1 MFFSKTCDNIQP
13 MSYVVLHRP
22 PSPKGAFRE
31 RLLLIGGFQPEF
43 YEALKKTDLFVEEVL
58 DGAEALACAA
68 QREYGVVVCSLRM
81 AGAWGLDVLD
91 AILKAD
97 PSTPVIMSTAEQSPQ
112 VVVEAMRRGAFDYV
126 IEPYVDLP
134 GILRVID
141 RAVARRLALRDGKRL
156 RDMLAGKEV
165 RFFEDLVGNSTPLR
179 ELCEQVRQVAPTL
192 SPVLIEGPSGSGKEL
207 IARAIHGAGARRGQ
221 AFISVNCGAIPEN
234 LLESEL
240 FGHEKGAFTGADST
254 RVGLF
259 EEAHGGTLFLDEIGL
274 MSPPCQGKLLRV
286 LEGGVIRRVGASREF
301 QVDVRVVAATNEPL
315 HELAAQKRFR
325 EDLFYRLNVVA
336 LRVPSL
342 AERREDVPLLSYHL
356 AERFSKAAKKP
367 FEAFSPKALA
377 ALSAYQFPGNVR
389 ELRNIVERAVVFS
402 RGPVIGLQDLPE
414 QIRRLAELPESAVAS
429 EAATAARDAHV
440 LNASAHDMGLDERLR
455 RIELE
460 LIKDALRRAKGN
472 HSQAA
477 KLLQIKRTTL
487 LQKLARLGLA
497 KDRSRPKIRGV
508 AKRRKLKPARP

>member
-1 MFFSKTCDNIQP
+1 MP
-13 MSYVVLHRP
+13 YAVLHRP
-22 PSPKGAFRE
+22 RTAPRE
-31 RLLLIGGFQPEF
+31 RLLLIGGFQQDF
-43 YEALKKTDLFVEEVL
+43 YDALKKTDLLVEDVL
-58 DGAEALACAA
+58 DGKEALECAA
-68 QREYGVVVCSLRM
+68 QRDYGVVVCSLRM
-81 AGAWGLDVLD
+81 EGAWGLDVLE
-91 AILKAD
+91 AIVKAD
-97 PSTPVIMSTAEQSPQ
+97 PFTPVIMSTQEQNPQ
-112 VVVEAMRRGAFDYV
+112 VVVEAMRRGAFDYI
-126 IEPYVDLP
+126 IEPYLDLLE
-134 GILRVID
+134 IMRVID
-141 RAVARRLALRDGKRL
+141 RAVARRLALREGKRL

-165 RFFEDLVGNSTPLR
+165 RFFEDLVGRSAPLR

-207 IARAIHGAGARRGQ
+207 IARAIHGTGSRRGQ
-221 AFISVNCGAIPEN
+221 PFISVNCGAIPEN

-240 FGHEKGAFTGADST
+240 FGHEKGAFTGAEST

-274 MSPPCQGKLLRV
+274 MSPVCQGKLLRV
-286 LEGGVIRRVGASREF
+286 LEGGMIRRVGANREF

-315 HELAAQKRFR
+315 QDLVAAKRFR

-342 AERREDVPLLSYHL
+342 AERREDIPLLSYHL

-377 ALSAYQFPGNVR
+377 ALSAYAFPGNVR

-402 RGPVIGLQDLPE
+402 RGPVIGVQDLPE
-414 QIRRLAELPESAVAS
+414 QIRRLAEQPETAAASSEAVA
-429 EAATAARDAHV
+429 AARDAHV
-440 LNASAHDMGLDERLR
+440 LSSTDLDVGLDQRLR
-455 RIELE
+455 RIEVT

-472 HSQAA
+472 HSRAA

-497 KDRSRPKIRGV
+497 KSPKRPTLRTTR
-508 AKRRKLKPARP
+508 KRKTVKPARN